1 MTQRALSLAL
11 LATALLVSP
20 AFAQRSGGFATAPAS
35 RTTTPIGTALPRGGP
50 VRSHIVRMHR
60 GRHLYSNSLYGPGYS
75 PYYDSEDTA
84 DQGVEPPQRIIL
96 QSASPAAPAPAPT
109 FAQSKPAEPLV
120 MELRGDHWV
129 RLTPS
134 GPQEVSNPSAP
145 RSDQEQLPV
154 FTASSSERPAL
165 PPAVLVFRDG
175 HQEEAAQYTIIGK
188 TISIKSDYWTTGSWT
203 RTVQISALDLP
214 ATLQAN
220 QARGSNFRLP
230 SRPTEVI
237 LR

>member
-1 MTQRALSLAL
+1 MAHRALSLVL
-11 LATALLVSP
+11 LASP
-20 AFAQRSGGFATAPAS
+20 LFVTPASGQRSGGFATGPAS
-35 RTTTPIGTALPRGGP
+35 RAAAPIGAALPRGGP
-50 VRSHIVRMHR
+50 VRARVVRMHR
-60 GRHLYSNSLYGPGYS
+60 GQHLYSNSLYGPGYY
-75 PYYDSEDTA
+75 PYYDSEETG
-84 DQGVEPPQRIIL
+84 DQNVEPPQRIIL

-129 RLTPS
+129 RLTPF
-134 GPQEVSNPSAP
+134 GPQEVSNASTP
-145 RSDQEQLPV
+145 RSGQDQLPV
-154 FTASSSERPAL
+154 FTASPSEKPAL

-188 TISIKSDYWTTGSWT
+188 TISIKSDCWTTGSWT

-220 QARGSNFRLP
+220 QSRGSNFRLP

>member
-1 MTQRALSLAL
+1 MTHRALSLAL
-11 LATALLVSP
+11 LAAPLLVSP
-20 AFAQRSGGFATAPAS
+20 TFAQRSGGFATAPS
-35 RTTTPIGTALPRGGP
+35 RVAAPIGAALPRGGP
-50 VRSHIVRMHR
+50 VRAHVVRMRR
-60 GRHLYSNSLYGPGYS
+60 GRHLYSNSLYGPGYY
-75 PYYDSEDTA
+75 PYYDSEDTT
-84 DQGVEPPQRIIL
+84 DQGVEPPQRIVL
-96 QSASPAAPAPAPT
+96 QSASPTAPAPAPT

-129 RLTPS
+129 RLTPF
-134 GPQEVSNPSAP
+134 GPQEVSNVTTSRADENRPAVFSVTPA
-145 RSDQEQLPV
+145 SDQ
-154 FTASSSERPAL
+154 PAL
-165 PPAVLVFRDG
+165 PPAVLIFRDG
-175 HQEEAAQYTIIGK
+175 HQEEAAQYTIIDK

-220 QARGSNFRLP
+220 QSRGSNFRLP

>member
-1 MTQRALSLAL
+1 MAHRALSIAL
-11 LATALLVSP
+11 LAAPLLVSP
-20 AFAQRSGGFATAPAS
+20 ALAQRSGGFATGPAS
-35 RTTTPIGTALPRGGP
+35 RAAAPIGATLPRGGP
-50 VRSHIVRMHR
+50 VRAHNLRMNR
-60 GRHLYSNSLYGPGYS
+60 GRHLYSNSLYGPGYY
-75 PYYDSEDTA
+75 PYYDSEDTTE
-84 DQGVEPPQRIIL
+84 QGVEPRQRIIL
-96 QSASPAAPAPAPT
+96 QSAPATVPAPAPT

-129 RLTPS
+129 RLTPF

-145 RSDQEQLPV
+145 HSGQEQLPV
-154 FTASSSERPAL
+154 FTTPPSERPAL
-165 PPAVLVFRDG
+165 PTAVLVFRDG

-203 RTVQISALDLP
+203 RTVQVTALDLP

-220 QARGSNFRLP
+220 QSRGSNFRLP

>member
-1 MTQRALSLAL
+1 MTHRALSLAL
-11 LATALLVSP
+11 LAAPLLVSP
-20 AFAQRSGGFATAPAS
+20 AFAQRAGGFASAPAS
-35 RTTTPIGTALPRGGP
+35 RVAAPIGAALPRGGP
-50 VRSHIVRMHR
+50 VRARVVRMRR
-60 GRHLYSNSLYGPGYS
+60 GRHLYSNSLYGPGYY
-75 PYYDSEDTA
+75 PYYDSEDTT

-129 RLTPS
+129 RLTPF

-154 FTASSSERPAL
+154 FTTPSSERPVL

-220 QARGSNFRLP
+220 QSRGSNFRLP

>member
-1 MTQRALSLAL
+1 MTHRALLLAL
-11 LATALLVSP
+11 FAAPLLISP
-20 AFAQRSGGFATAPAS
+20 AYAQRSGGFGSATGS
-35 RTTTPIGTALPRGGP
+35 RVAAPIGTALPRGGP
-50 VRSHIVRMHR
+50 VRAHVVRMGR
-60 GRHLYSNSLYGPGYS
+60 GRHLYSNSLYGPGYY
-75 PYYDSEDTA
+75 PYYDSEDTT
-84 DQGVEPPQRIIL
+84 DQGVEPQRIIP
-96 QSASPAAPAPAPT
+96 QSASPAAPAPT

-129 RLTPS
+129 RLTPF
-134 GPQEVSNPSAP
+134 GPQQISNPSAP

-154 FTASSSERPAL
+154 FTAPSSERSAL
-165 PPAVLVFRDG
+165 PRAVLVFRDG
-175 HQEEAAQYTIIGK
+175 HQEEVAQYTIIGK

-203 RTVQISALDLP
+203 RTVQISTLDLP

-220 QARGSNFRLP
+220 QSRGSNFRLP